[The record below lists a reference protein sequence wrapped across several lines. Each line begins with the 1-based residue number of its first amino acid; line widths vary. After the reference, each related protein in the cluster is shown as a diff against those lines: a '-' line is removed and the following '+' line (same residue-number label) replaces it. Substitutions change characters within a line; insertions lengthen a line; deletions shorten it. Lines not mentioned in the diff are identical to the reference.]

1 MNRSTPY
8 ARALHEAM
16 LSRLA
21 HSGVNS
27 FWWRPEKQPDG
38 VGLGDS
44 FRKSDPG
51 PFFRGLRRRS
61 PIRHRLPTEPLTA
74 EEPLPAV
81 APIALRALK
90 VEIKFMIWL
99 RKPGSWALLA
109 RVASI
114 ATEPPCSAF

>member
-1 MNRSTPY
+1 MLVLCTKQCCPVWHTPV
-8 ARALHEAM
+8 LI
-16 LSRLA
+16 
-21 HSGVNS
+21 HSG
-27 FWWRPEKQPDG
+27 G
-38 VGLGDS
+38 GLRSSLTVWDLETHS
-44 FRKSDPG
+44 ANPI
-51 PFFRGLRRRS
+51 PAAFFRGLRRRS